1 MKQNDI
7 NDSLTAFE
15 IVKNSLV
22 TLREQRA
29 AIIVEERELIQRKAE
44 LKAQSVPI
52 SDVKKVLMDYIDAR
66 ASLFLK
72 DGLWERNLRQFIYP
86 NRAQNS
92 RVALSYDEAAHLSN
106 GDTMHAVF
114 PSDHPK
120 LVIPNLGVFEITDAP
135 LLFFFGDVIKAK
147 ICTYFDEM
155 QLNHEN
161 NDLSKVGTPIA
172 ERTLEIDRIDNRLS
186 DLVRQRDAIDSQISS
201 LSA

>member
-1 MKQNDI
+1 MSFELVRYYQITISIFDEFRTNPVRPSDSDETSIYQN
-7 NDSLTAFE
+7 NY
-15 IVKNSLV
+15 
-22 TLREQRA
+22 R
-29 AIIVEERELIQRKAE
+29 IIATYYFWYYGRFFPV
-44 LKAQSVPI
+44 
-52 SDVKKVLMDYIDAR
+52 
-66 ASLFLK
+66 
-72 DGLWERNLRQFIYP
+72 
-86 NRAQNS
+86 S
-92 RVALSYDEAAHLSN
+92 RHDP
-106 GDTMHAVF
+106 VF